1 MNNRKMENI
10 DMTVTKRDGINETM
24 SFDKILIRVKKL
36 SSMEPSL
43 NINHSKLVIKIV
55 DQLFDKISTTKIDE
69 LTAQECASQT
79 TINPD
84 LGVLASRIVISNNH
98 KNTESNLLTITNEL
112 YEHQL
117 INPIYYENVS
127 KYYAEYMSMIDFN
140 RDYDIDYFGFKT
152 LEKSYLMHINKKIV
166 ERPQHLWMR
175 VAICI
180 HGDKLDLVKQTY
192 DLLSHKYFTH
202 ATPTLFNAGTNH
214 QQLSSCFLVAM
225 KEDSID
231 GIYDT
236 LKECALISKHAGGIG
251 LHIHNIRATGT
262 HIKGTNG
269 TSNGIIPMLRNF
281 NETARY
287 VDQGGG
293 KRNGSFSIYLSPD
306 HADIEDWLDLKKNTG
321 DENARARDLFYGL
334 WIPDLFMKRVKN
346 NLNWSLFCPHKCPGL
361 SDAVGDDYTVLYEK
375 YEKEGKQNKVMSAR
389 ALWFKILDAQ
399 METGNPSL
407 LYKDA
412 CNLKSN
418 QQNLGT
424 IKSSNLCTEIVE
436 YSDSNE
442 TAVCNLASIGLS
454 KYVKDKVFDYTKL
467 HEVVKVITHNL
478 NKIIDLNYYPTP
490 CTYRSNV
497 RHRPLG
503 IGVQGLAD
511 AFILLDLP
519 FYSEE
524 AKEVNKKIFETI
536 YHAAMEKSIEL
547 AQEYERDIAPLTIL
561 NNIPEFYD
569 KEYKVDIPDLNNL
582 YHKLKP
588 LKEEIMRD
596 QYTGSYSSFI
606 GSPLS
611 KGLFQFDLWKV
622 TPTMYNWAD
631 LREKVMKYG
640 ARNSLLLAPMPT
652 ASTSQILGNNECFE
666 PITSNIYTRRT
677 LAGEFIIINEYL
689 VRELMELKI
698 WNENTKNH
706 IIKNKGS
713 VQLLDI
719 PLHLKEKYKI
729 VWEIPMKH
737 IIEMSRDRGA
747 FICQS
752 QSLNLWIDD
761 PNYKVLTSMHFYA
774 WEQGLKTGIY
784 YLRRK
789 PRHQPQ
795 QFTIEPEKCETCSA

>member
-1 MNNRKMENI
+1 MYNTRMENI
-10 DMTVTKRDGINETM
+10 DMTVIKRDGIYETM

-36 SSMEPSL
+36 SSMEPLL

-55 DQLFDKISTTKIDE
+55 DQLFDKIPTTKIDE

-98 KNTESNLLTITNEL
+98 KNTDSNLLTITNQL
-112 YEHQL
+112 YEHKL
-117 INPIYYENVS
+117 INSTYYENVS
-127 KYYAEYMSMIDFN
+127 NYYAEYMSMIDFN

-152 LEKSYLMHINKKIV
+152 LEKSYLMHIHKKII

-180 HGDKLDLVKQTY
+180 HGDQLHLVKQTY
-192 DLLSHKYFTH
+192 DLLSQKYFTH

-225 KEDSID
+225 KDDSID

-251 LHIHNIRATGT
+251 LHIHNIRSTGT
-262 HIKGTNG
+262 HINGTNG

-293 KRNGSFSIYLSPD
+293 KRNGSFSIYLSPE
-306 HADIEDWLDLKKNTG
+306 HPDIEDWLDLKKNTG

-334 WIPDLFMKRVKN
+334 WIPDLFMHRVKN

-361 SDAVGDDYTVLYEK
+361 NDAVGDAYTKLYEQ
-375 YEKEGKQNKVMSAR
+375 YEKEGKQNKVISAR

-436 YSDSNE
+436 YSDANE

-454 KYVKDKVFDYTKL
+454 KYVKNKIFDYAKL
-467 HEVVKVITHNL
+467 HEVVKVVTHNL

-497 RHRPLG
+497 KHRPLG

-511 AFILLDLP
+511 AFILMDLP
-519 FYSEE
+519 FHSEQ
-524 AKEVNKKIFETI
+524 AKEVNKNIFETI
-536 YHAAMEKSIEL
+536 YHAAMEKSIDL
-547 AQEYERDIAPLTIL
+547 AMEYEKEIEPLTIL
-561 NNIPEFYD
+561 NCIPDFYD
-569 KEYKVDIPDLNNL
+569 KDYKIDIPELNIL

-588 LKEEIMRD
+588 LKAEIMRD
-596 QYTGSYSSFI
+596 KHTGSYSSFI

-622 TPTMYNWAD
+622 TPTMYNWD
-631 LREKVMKYG
+631 ELREKVITYG

-689 VRELMELKI
+689 VRELIELKL
-698 WNENTKNH
+698 WMKLLK
-706 IIKNKGS
+706 IK
-713 VQLLDI
+713 
-719 PLHLKEKYKI
+719 
-729 VWEIPMKH
+729 
-737 IIEMSRDRGA
+737 
-747 FICQS
+747 
-752 QSLNLWIDD
+752 SLNMEVV
-761 PNYKVLTSMHFYA
+761 YKV
-774 WEQGLKTGIY
+774 
-784 YLRRK
+784 
-789 PRHQPQ
+789 
-795 QFTIEPEKCETCSA
+795 

>member
-1 MNNRKMENI
+1 MENI

>member
-1 MNNRKMENI
+1 MENL
-10 DMTVTKRDGINETM
+10 DMTVTKRNGILETM

-36 SSMEPSL
+36 SSMDPSL
-43 NINHSKLVIKIV
+43 NINHSKLVIKII

-84 LGVLASRIVISNNH
+84 LGILASRIVISNNH
-98 KNTESNLLTITNEL
+98 KNTDSNLLTITNQL

-117 INPIYYENVS
+117 INPTYYKYVS
-127 KYYAEYMSMIDFN
+127 QYYAEYMSMIDFN

-152 LEKSYLMHINKKIV
+152 LEKSYLMNIHKKII

-180 HGDKLDLVKQTY
+180 HGDQLDLVKETY
-192 DLLSHKYFTH
+192 DLLSQKYFTH

-225 KEDSID
+225 KDDSID

-251 LHIHNIRATGT
+251 LHIHNIRASGT

-334 WIPDLFMKRVKN
+334 WIPDLFMKRVKE
-346 NLNWSLFCPHKCPGL
+346 NLSWSLFCPHKCPGL
-361 SDAVGDDYTVLYEK
+361 NDVVGEQYTELYEK
-375 YEKEGKQNKVMSAR
+375 YEKEGKQNKVISAR
-389 ALWFKILDAQ
+389 SLWFKILDAQ
-399 METGNPSL
+399 METGNPSI

-418 QQNLGT
+418 QQNLGI
-424 IKSSNLCTEIVE
+424 IKSSNLCTEIIE

-454 KYVKDKVFDYTKL
+454 KYVKNKIFDYEQL
-467 HEVVKVITHNL
+467 HKVVKVVTHNL
-478 NKIIDLNYYPTP
+478 NKIIDINYYPTSS
-490 CTYRSNV
+490 TYRSNV

-511 AFILLDLP
+511 VFMLMDIP

-536 YHAAMEKSIEL
+536 YHGAMEKSIEL
-547 AQEYERDIAPLTIL
+547 AMKYEEEIKPLTIL
-561 NNIPEFYD
+561 NHLPEFYD
-569 KEYKVDIPDLNNL
+569 KEYKVDIPELNEL

-596 QYTGSYSSFI
+596 QYIGSYSSFI

-611 KGLFQFDLWKV
+611 KGLFQFDLWKA
-622 TPTMYNWAD
+622 TPTMYDWSD
-631 LREKVMKYG
+631 LRSKVLKYG

-666 PITSNIYTRRT
+666 PITSNIYMRRT

-689 VRELMELKI
+689 VRELIELKL
-698 WNENTKNH
+698 WDETTKNH
-706 IIKNKGS
+706 IIKHKGS
-713 VQLLDI
+713 VQGLDI
-719 PLHLKEKYKI
+719 PSHLKEKYKI

-737 IIEMSRDRGA
+737 VIEMSRDRGA

-752 QSLNLWIDD
+752 QSLNLWIDE
-761 PNYKVLTSMHFYA
+761 PNYKILTSMHFYA